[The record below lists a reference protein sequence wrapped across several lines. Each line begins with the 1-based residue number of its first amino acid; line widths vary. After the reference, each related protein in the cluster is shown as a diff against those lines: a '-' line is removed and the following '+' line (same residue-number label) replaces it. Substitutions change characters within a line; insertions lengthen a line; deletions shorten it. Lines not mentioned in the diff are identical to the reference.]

1 MSMIRSFC
9 ILLLSFINLNC
20 FFDDNKSKIIFIQP
34 LGRVEQLYL
43 TTVQQSIQGFYHYK
57 CVVMPILPI
66 GNDLIS
72 PVKKRVDAS
81 KVLNKYNTNKNILI
95 LTERDICHNKLIL
108 KPFRHYIPEYGI
120 LGLGYRPGSV
130 CVISLHRMKRY
141 ATKQKILERLQKV
154 TLHEIG
160 HNLGLDHCIYNKQC
174 LMNDANGTISQVD
187 REKVWLC
194 KKCSD
199 YIKN

>member
-1 MSMIRSFC
+1 MPRVSIL
-9 ILLLSFINLNC
+9 ILLYLFFSINC
-20 FFDDNKSKIIFIQP
+20 FPIVSSNKTIYIYP
-34 LGRVEQLYL
+34 LGRLEQLYL

-57 CVVMPILPI
+57 CIVMPTLPI

-81 KVLNKYNTNKNILI
+81 KVLKKYNTNKNILI
-95 LTERDICHNKLIL
+95 VTERDICHDKLIL
-108 KPFRHYIPEYGI
+108 KPYRHYMPEYGI
-120 LGLGYRPGSV
+120 LGLGYRPGSI
-130 CVISLHRMKRY
+130 CVISLHRMKRN
-141 ATKQKILERLQKV
+141 ATKQKTLDRLQKV

-194 KKCSD
+194 TKCSNF
-199 YIKN
+199 INK